1 MFRGANAI
9 NLDAKGRIAMPAR
22 YREQIVVECAGALV
36 ITKDLFDPCLLLFP
50 IPEWE
55 SLETRL
61 AGLSST
67 NRQHRAIKHILLG
80 HATDIELDKNNR
92 FIVPPS
98 LRQLVGLEKHL
109 FLVGNGRSFQIW
121 DETQWNSQIEE
132 DLALVTDHSLQ
143 PEQLPDLSF

>member
-22 YREQIVVECAGALV
+22 YREQLIVECAGSMV
-36 ITKDLFDPCLLLFP
+36 VTKDLFDPCLLLFP

-55 SLETRL
+55 SLETKL

-80 HATDIELDKNNR
+80 HATDIELDKNSR
-92 FIVPPS
+92 FLVPPS

-121 DETQWNSQIEE
+121 DEAQWNSQIED
-132 DLALVTDHSLQ
+132 DLALVTDQSLDS
-143 PEQLPDLSF
+143 EQLPDLSF

>member
-1 MFRGANAI
+1 VFRGANAI

-22 YREQIVVECAGALV
+22 YREQLVVECAGSMV

-50 IPEWE
+50 LTEWQ
-55 SLETRL
+55 SLETKL

-92 FIVPPS
+92 FIIPPS
-98 LRQLVGLEKHL
+98 LRQLVGLDKHL

-121 DETQWNSQIEE
+121 DESQWNTQIKD
-132 DLALVTDHSLQ
+132 DLKLVIDQSLESE
-143 PEQLPDLSF
+143 PLPDLSF

>member
-1 MFRGANAI
+1 VFRGANAI

-22 YREQIVVECAGALV
+22 YREQLVVECAGSMV
-36 ITKDLFDPCLLLFP
+36 VTKDLFDPCLLLFP

-55 SLETRL
+55 SLETKL

-80 HATDIELDKNNR
+80 HATDIELDKNSR
-92 FIVPPS
+92 FLVPPS

-121 DETQWNSQIEE
+121 DEAQWNSQIED
-132 DLALVTDHSLQ
+132 DLALVTDQSLDS
-143 PEQLPDLSF
+143 EQLPDLSF

>member
-22 YREQIVVECAGALV
+22 YREQLVVECAGSMV
-36 ITKDLFDPCLLLFP
+36 VTKDLFDPCLLLFP

-55 SLETRL
+55 SLETKL

-80 HATDIELDKNNR
+80 HATDIELDKNSR
-92 FIVPPS
+92 FLVPPS

-121 DETQWNSQIEE
+121 DEAQWNSQIED
-132 DLALVTDHSLQ
+132 DLALVTDQSLDS
-143 PEQLPDLSF
+143 EQLPDLSF